1 MTENK
6 SYVSPLDNPFDS
18 KHFITRILEI
28 SRKDEEGLF
37 NEKEIDVLSEWI
49 DPTVSLDEKMKKT
62 QQYPPEMLPDLVMRL
77 IRKIDEQDLV
87 EHLLRCCWESSLNMN
102 AHRDKIVELC
112 RNTNDKIAIEAC
124 SVMKYCIRFSSPEEA
139 ENFLKS
145 FSEKDFSKPYLYEM
159 FVYSVKQD

>member
-1 MTENK
+1 
-6 SYVSPLDNPFDS
+6 
-18 KHFITRILEI
+18 
-28 SRKDEEGLF
+28 
-37 NEKEIDVLSEWI
+37 
-49 DPTVSLDEKMKKT
+49 
-62 QQYPPEMLPDLVMRL
+62 
-77 IRKIDEQDLV
+77 
-87 EHLLRCCWESSLNMN
+87 
-102 AHRDKIVELC
+102 VELC